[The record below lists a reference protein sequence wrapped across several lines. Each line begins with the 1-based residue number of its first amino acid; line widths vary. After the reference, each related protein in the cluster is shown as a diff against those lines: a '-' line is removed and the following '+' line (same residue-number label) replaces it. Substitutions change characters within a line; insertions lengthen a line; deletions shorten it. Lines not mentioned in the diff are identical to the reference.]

1 MKKLHVVGM
10 DQLNLELHPE
20 DATLV
25 FIESYAELRRR
36 PYHKTRLAFLM
47 TNYRHFAA
55 ECEESGRDVR
65 YLKTQK
71 PIHEAL
77 KELEPSQL
85 TMVEPAERE
94 LLQSLDDL
102 ISSGAL
108 TLLPH
113 SGWLTTAKAL
123 TSRKIRR
130 SLKGQRTRYKP
141 VGYSNPKKCRK
152 ENHDANL

>member
-1 MKKLHVVGM
+1 MSSGV

-94 LLQSLDDL
+94 LPT
-102 ISSGAL
+102 AL
-108 TLLPH
+108 
-113 SGWLTTAKAL
+113 GMGQK
-123 TSRKIRR
+123 RKIRR
-130 SLKGQRTRYKP
+130 SLNGQQTRYKP